1 VFVVVPRG
9 FFMFQTSRRQF
20 LQAATGA
27 ALTPYFLSSAQ
38 PAVAQSPS
46 DRLRMGCIGCGN
58 RGRGVASQF
67 SVIADVVA
75 LCDVDSQ
82 HLDNAANDG
91 TLGRL
96 KPDKVKDYRKILER
110 KDIDAVCI
118 ATPDHWHVKIAIEAL
133 QSGKHVFCEKP
144 LTLTV
149 EEGQLIRA
157 ACKKYDKQA
166 FQVGTQQR
174 SETERHF
181 LNAYILVQKGLL
193 GDVQKILCDIGGSPS
208 CGPIP
213 VAPVPEALD
222 WDMWLGQAPMTEYL
236 ASPEGHTR
244 CHGVFRY
251 WYEYSGGTLTDWG
264 AHHVDSALWA
274 VGQNGPGQGPV
285 KFKPITA
292 ECPVPFKNGYPTE
305 NNRYNTSTRF
315 DIECTFESGMVM
327 NLVSHSEFGNGIL
340 MDGTKGRIHISR
352 GHLNG
357 APIEA
362 IKDEWDKWI
371 TEEDYVKA
379 FNGKKREGHLRNFIT
394 CAKEGGLPISDAVSH
409 VQAMNVCHLAAISA
423 RLNREVHYDPK
434 TEKTGDSES
443 QTFLVRERRKGY
455 DIPNVG

>member
-1 VFVVVPRG
+1 
-9 FFMFQTSRRQF
+9 MYQTSRRQF
-20 LQAATGA
+20 LQAAAGA
-27 ALTPYFLSSAQ
+27 ALTPYFLSSTQ
-38 PAVAQSPS
+38 PVAAQSPS
-46 DRLRMGCIGCGN
+46 DRVRMGCIGFGGM
-58 RGRGVASQF
+58 GRGNASQF
-67 SVIADVVA
+67 ARLADVVV
-75 LCDVDSQ
+75 LCDVDSER
-82 HLDNAANDG
+82 LDNAANDPAI
-91 TLGRL
+91 GRL
-96 KPDKVKDYRKILER
+96 KPDKVKDYRKILDR
-110 KDIDAVCI
+110 KDIDAICI

-149 EEGQLIRA
+149 EEGQLIRK

-174 SETERHF
+174 SGEGQHF
-181 LNAYILVQKGLL
+181 LNAHILVQKGLI
-193 GDVQKILCDIGGSPS
+193 GDVKTIICDIGGGPA

-213 VAPVPEALD
+213 VAPIPEVLD

-236 ASPEGHTR
+236 STPDGGHTR

-264 AHHVDSALWA
+264 AHHVDSSMWII
-274 VGQNGPGQGPV
+274 GQTGPGQGPV

-292 ECPVPFKNGYPTE
+292 EHPVPLKKGYPTE
-305 NNRYNTSTRF
+305 DNRFNTSTRF
-315 DIECTFESGMVM
+315 DIECTFESGVVM
-327 NLVSHSEFGNGIL
+327 NVVSHSEFGNGIL
-340 MDGTKGRIHISR
+340 MEGTKGRIHISR

-379 FNGKKREGHLRNFIT
+379 FNGKKRAAHRQNFLA
-394 CAKEGGLPISDAVSH
+394 CVREGGLPISDVFSH
-409 VQAMNVCHLAAISA
+409 VQSLNVCHLAAISA
-423 RLNREVHYDPK
+423 RLNREVRYDPK
-434 TEKTGDSES
+434 TETTGDSES
-443 QTFLVRERRKGY
+443 QSFLARERRKGY